1 MAAYLKSQN
10 QLMKSVVSLL
20 FNLSDN
26 PGTMRKMVNKD
37 IVTGLVAL
45 LDRRNADLL
54 ILSLRFLRKIALVPV
69 NWSDIPYD
77 QICIAILTNIFRWGE
92 IRGTEGRAKR
102 VTVLREAI
110 ELLYAFAFH
119 FEAIETLS
127 GSGIFEG
134 IGRLVDIP
142 ELRSQLIRM
151 FYKCS
156 VADGNDEAFRN
167 ENILN
172 LLISAS
178 TTDCEERLISLI
190 VLSKLSLDK
199 EIAGTIAR
207 SPLFTT
213 ENLIRMF
220 NHATQGQSG
229 ENRALLKLIRNIA
242 DCQPE
247 LIKGFDNDV
256 IAACGRNTE
265 HQDCLADIF
274 AVANRATM
282 NGTRAKYFVSQAP
295 LVQLMVSIIGNSQS
309 LPQLQL
315 ECVMLIA
322 SLVLYSPCAQELQ
335 KVGIV
340 DRLVVLFSN
349 TPEEL
354 DLQTQCLF
362 AFYRLVCHSATRT
375 ALLKHEEIV
384 DLVIRHS
391 RSHNAVLNGIANSVL
406 DALVTFDRTFADT
419 LRLPRFDA
427 FNLEWIQAVNNK
439 P

>member
-1 MAAYLKSQN
+1 
-10 QLMKSVVSLL
+10 
-20 FNLSDN
+20 
-26 PGTMRKMVNKD
+26 MRKMVNKD
-37 IVTGLVAL
+37 IVSGLVSL

-54 ILSLRFLRKIALVPV
+54 ILTLRFLRKIALVPV

-77 QICIAILTNIFRWGE
+77 QICLAIMQNIFRWGE
-92 IRGTEGRAKR
+92 IRGNEGRAKR

-119 FEAIETLS
+119 FEAIDTLS

-134 IGRLVDIP
+134 IGKLVEIP

-172 LLISAS
+172 LLVSAS

-199 EIAGTIAR
+199 ECASTIAR
-207 SPLFTT
+207 SPLFTP
-213 ENLIRMF
+213 ENLVKMF
-220 NHATQGQSG
+220 VHATQGTTG

-256 IAACGRNTE
+256 IAACGRNTDY
-265 HQDCLADIF
+265 QDQLADIF
-274 AVANRATM
+274 AIANRAPM
-282 NGTRAKYFVSQAP
+282 NGTRAKYFVSQGP
-295 LVQLMVSIIGNSQS
+295 LIQLMVSIISNNQS

-315 ECVMLIA
+315 EVVMLIA
-322 SLVLYSPCAQELQ
+322 SLVLYSPCAQELL
-335 KVGIV
+335 KVGVV
-340 DRLVVLFSN
+340 DHLVPLFSTN
-349 TPEEL
+349 PEEL

-384 DLVIRHS
+384 DLIIRHS

-406 DALVTFDRTFADT
+406 DALVTFDRSLAEK